1 MGGMLHRL
9 IFFVGE
15 VLSEMIIEVNYVYD
29 FTMTSALSALDGIY
43 TVDSVLSYSDML
55 AQNLDLY
62 ALTYKPNNLTQAQF
76 NTDLPTIRTERIIKM
91 TSVLPAATVQYI
103 PEHFFSEVPDGSVQ
117 KYYHLG
123 LAIDLGTFADPT
135 QLSALRSDIE
145 DTVQAMAGVSNKT
158 LVYTVNNQWMT
169 TAAYDAINTARKAA
183 ISRVSNNFTDKI
195 ALANQVSTLKTLIAY
210 YEAALKA
217 AI

>member
-1 MGGMLHRL
+1 
-9 IFFVGE
+9 
-15 VLSEMIIEVNYVYD
+15 
-29 FTMTSALSALDGIY
+29 
-43 TVDSVLSYSDML
+43 ML

-123 LAIDLGTFADPT
+123 LAIDLGIFADPT